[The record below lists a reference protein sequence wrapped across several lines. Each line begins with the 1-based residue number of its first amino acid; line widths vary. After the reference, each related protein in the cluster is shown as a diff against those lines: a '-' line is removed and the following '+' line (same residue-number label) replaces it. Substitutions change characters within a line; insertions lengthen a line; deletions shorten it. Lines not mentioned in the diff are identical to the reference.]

1 MRIFAKLFRV
11 FLTTFKAN
19 TANINIESSHQN
31 RITNNGRKPIV
42 SYLFSSSI

>member
-1 MRIFAKLFRV
+1 MRIFAKLCRV

-31 RITNNGRKPIV
+31 RITMQQWPETNRKL
-42 SYLFSSSI
+42 SL